1 MIPKYNISIS
11 LIPVFAD
18 KSKDQTSKDYYKIL
32 LDDENKIIT
41 RSLKASH
48 HNLEDCLHEVFSEFL
63 KIDYNWADIKLA
75 GSRKVNT
82 YIELVYVAHA
92 IYMNNCNKN
101 GLFVNTND
109 FISLI
114 TDNYYAEKI

>member
-1 MIPKYNISIS
+1 MTPKYNISIS

-32 LDDENKIIT
+32 LDNENKIIT
-41 RSLKASH
+41 RSLMASH
-48 HNLEDCLHEVFSEFL
+48 HNLEDCLHQIFSEFL
-63 KIDYNWADIKLA
+63 KIDYNWAMVTLA
-75 GSRKVNT
+75 GCRKVNT
-82 YIELVYVAHA
+82 HIELLYVSNA
-92 IYMNNCNKN
+92 IYMNNCNKD

-109 FISLI
+109 FMSLI